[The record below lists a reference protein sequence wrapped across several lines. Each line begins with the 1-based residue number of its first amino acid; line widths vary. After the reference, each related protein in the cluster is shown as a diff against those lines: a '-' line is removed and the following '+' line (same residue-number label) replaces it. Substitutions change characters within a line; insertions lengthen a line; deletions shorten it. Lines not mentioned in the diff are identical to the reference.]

1 MNDINSRIK
10 TIVDNS
16 NMKKGEIAARLNISQ
31 PFLSQLCAGVRNP
44 SDRTISDICREFDI
58 REEWLRTGKEP
69 MKESRTCD
77 EVLAEK
83 LEGTLTAGN
92 EDFRKRLIAVLAGLP
107 PEKWSV
113 LEEIAEE
120 VLAMKPTKSA
130 SAKATKE
137 TDEERM
143 EREAREEADEY
154 YQLRLEEKRRIE
166 AEAKS
171 LDGTGENSSNSESDI
186 A

>member
-16 NMKKGEIAARLNISQ
+16 KMKKGEIAAKLNISQ

-58 REEWLRTGKEP
+58 REEWLRTGEEP
-69 MKESRTCD
+69 MKESHTRD
-77 EVLAEK
+77 EILAEK

-130 SAKATKE
+130 PTKAAQE
-137 TDEERM
+137 TAEERM
-143 EREAREEADEY
+143 EREAREEAEEY
-154 YQLRLEEKRRIE
+154 YRFRLEEKRQIE
-166 AEAKS
+166 AEAKL
-171 LDGTGENSSNSESDI
+171 LDGTGRNSSSSESNI